1 MPRNNLKEARQK
13 AGMTQQENKIQTGL
27 RVPELQYERLVAI
40 AKRMGVSVN
49 ALILMLIDIG
59 LNQIECPQEE
69 QHHCFFHTHLDIFV

>member
-13 AGMTQQENKIQTGL
+13 AGMTQQENNIQTVL

-69 QHHCFFHTHLDIFV
+69 

>member
-1 MPRNNLKEARQK
+1 MPRNNLKEARK
-13 AGMTQQENKIQTGL
+13 NTGMTQKENKVQTGL

-49 ALILMLIDIG
+49 ALILVLIDIG

-69 QHHCFFHTHLDIFV
+69 

>member
-27 RVPELQYERLVAI
+27 RVPEPQYERLVAI

-49 ALILMLIDIG
+49 ALILMLVDIG
-59 LNQIECPQEE
+59 LNQIEYQQEE
-69 QHHCFFHTHLDIFV
+69 